1 MNTDQQLSGNVARPE
16 QTVADANDLAL
27 EMWAAMQIKSVRL
40 RVIGRHRITEA
51 LDKMEP
57 AERERAKH
65 WLNHYQKLEKQQVG
79 K

>member
-1 MNTDQQLSGNVARPE
+1 MSADQQLSGNVARPE
-16 QTVADANDLAL
+16 QTKADADDLAL
-27 EMWAAMQIKSVRL
+27 ENWAATQIKSVRL

-51 LDKMEP
+51 LDNMKP
-57 AERERAKH
+57 AERDRAKH